1 MAEEKETKVCKY
13 CKSEIPKKAKVCPN
27 CRKKQGG
34 IGKWIVIA
42 VIVIIVIAAISG
54 GGDDKDKTHR
64 RSARHLRM
72 TSRHLLKIRKQTI
85 QKLRTKAMFFRWA
98 ML

>member
-1 MAEEKETKVCKY
+1 MPIICGSYFLWLRTEWMKDGYGIIESVNYKRGGRNMSEEKETKVCKY

-54 GGDDKDKTHR
+54 GPR
-64 RSARHLRM
+64 
-72 TSRHLLKIRKQTI
+72 
-85 QKLRTKAMFFRWA
+85 
-98 ML
+98 

>member
-54 GGDDKDKTHR
+54 GGE
-64 RSARHLRM
+64 ALRYPC
-72 TSRHLLKIRKQTI
+72 QVD
-85 QKLRTKAMFFRWA
+85 
-98 ML
+98 